1 MEKSLVLIKPDAVQR
16 GLAGEI
22 ISRLEKKGL
31 KIVAMKML
39 RMDGALAQRHYAVHT
54 GKAFFN
60 DLVDFITSGPVIAVV
75 FQGRN
80 AVEVIRQVMVI
91 TSGPVIAVVFQ
102 GRNAVEVIR
111 QVMGATDPAKASS
124 GTIRGD
130 FGIDIGHNLMHGS
143 DSLDNASGEIDL
155 FFSAEEI
162 LSYDRDLDNWIY

>member
-80 AVEVIRQVMVI
+80 AVEVIRQVM
-91 TSGPVIAVVFQ
+91 
-102 GRNAVEVIR
+102 
-111 QVMGATDPAKASS
+111 GATDPAKASS

-155 FFSAEEI
+155 FFSAEQI